1 MKHTILGAGGSI
13 GNALTYELLKSKQD
27 IQLVSR
33 SNYSI
38 PGTKSFKADITSY
51 EETLQSVHNAD
62 IVYLCAGLPYDINI
76 WNDLWPKVMQ
86 NAINA
91 CKEVNAKLVFFDN
104 VYMYG
109 RVDGKMTENT
119 PYKPCSKKGE
129 LRAKIVSNLENE
141 IKLKNIKALIARAAD
156 LYGPYATKTSMPYI
170 MAISNLMK
178 GKNAQWM
185 IDVNT
190 MHSFSYTVDCG
201 KAMVLLVNSEECFN
215 QTWHMPTFNPP
226 ITGKEFIEFAA
237 LELGKT
243 PGNMVLKKWMVKMAG
258 FFNRTISELYE
269 MLYQYEF
276 DYYFD
281 STKFNEYFK
290 YKPMNYQDGLHETI
304 EWLKKHP

>member
-1 MKHTILGAGGSI
+1 
-13 GNALTYELLKSKQD
+13 
-27 IQLVSR
+27 
-33 SNYSI
+33 
-38 PGTKSFKADITSY
+38 
-51 EETLQSVHNAD
+51 
-62 IVYLCAGLPYDINI
+62 
-76 WNDLWPKVMQ
+76 MQ

-190 MHSFSYTVDCG
+190 VHSFSYTVDCG
-201 KAMVLLVNSEECFN
+201 KAMVLLVNNEECFN

-226 ITGKEFIEFAA
+226 ITGKEFIELAA

-243 PGNMVLKKWMVKMAG
+243 PGHMVLKKWMVKMAG

-290 YKPMNYQDGLHETI
+290 YKPINYHNGIHETI
-304 EWLKKHP
+304 EWLKKYPSMIK